1 MLENGMYKKLVTLPG
16 ITICL
21 YILPG
26 DVAEGQTVDVV
37 PVELAQKLDQLQKWL
52 VDYEYQ
58 ASVLVLNIHN
68 VKAISRSDRQI
79 SARYPRLNKA
89 VQTVGGR
96 I

>member
-1 MLENGMYKKLVTLPG
+1 MLENGMYKKLVPG

-37 PVELAQKLDQLQKWL
+37 PVELTHKLDQL
-52 VDYEYQ
+52 
-58 ASVLVLNIHN
+58 
-68 VKAISRSDRQI
+68 RC
-79 SARYPRLNKA
+79 PRLNKA